1 MAMPGG
7 FDVLREAAGSLA
19 RAEERFGSPGWER
32 DARRAVELAYGAVA
46 AEVESDDILV
56 VLPALPRYMWVDML
70 RLSELKRMTP
80 ELDGDKLLDAARE
93 AVEIASALLLQSL
106 G

>member
-1 MAMPGG
+1 MGDG
-7 FDVLREAAGSLA
+7 FDLLREAAGKLA
-19 RAEERFGSPGWER
+19 EAEESYRAAGWDES
-32 DARRAVELAYGAVA
+32 ARRAVELAYSAVA

-56 VLPALPRYMWVDML
+56 VLPVLPRHLWVDML
-70 RLSELKRMTP
+70 RLNELRRIAP
-80 ELDGDKLLDAARE
+80 ELEGAPLLEAARE